1 MPAPIPLTAPGVEE
15 YILEHTTPDTEELL
29 ELAEET
35 IHRSDRPHMMVG
47 PVEAR
52 FLQFL
57 LFAHQPKRV
66 LEIGTFTGYSA
77 LSMAKVLPGDARIT
91 TCELDEE
98 YAAIARKHI
107 AAGPYHDRIDVRTG
121 PALDTLELLD
131 GPYDFILLDADQPHF
146 PDYLDP
152 LVALLSERGILAADN
167 TLWSGSVLDP
177 ADDRPGAAGMRRFN
191 DLVTARTDLESV
203 LLSVRDGLRL
213 IRRKS

>member
-1 MPAPIPLTAPGVEE
+1 
-15 YILEHTTPDTEELL
+15 
-29 ELAEET
+29 
-35 IHRSDRPHMMVG
+35 MMIG

-77 LSMAKVLPGDARIT
+77 LSMAEVLPPDAHIV

-98 YAAIARKHI
+98 YAQIARRFI
-107 AAGPYHDRIDVRTG
+107 GASQWRDRIEVRTG
-121 PALDTLELLD
+121 PALATIRDLSGT
-131 GPYDFILLDADQPHF
+131 YDFILLDADQPHF

-152 LVALLSERGILAADN
+152 LVDLLSERGILAADN
-167 TLWSGSVLDP
+167 TLWSGSVLDET
-177 ADDRPGAAGMRRFN
+177 DDRAGAEGIRRFN
-191 DLVTARTDLESV
+191 DLVTAREDLTSV

-213 IRRKS
+213 IRKR